1 MMVQADPLP
10 LDPKFISSS
19 LSEEDVSVV
28 ASVEDSSDDD
38 IRDKRHLL
46 WKLPFYGYGLPYYG
60 YGIPHYGY
68 RAPFYGH
75 GYHG

>member
-1 MMVQADPLP
+1 MVQADYYPLP
-10 LDPKFISSS
+10 LGKS
-19 LSEEDVSVV
+19 LSEEDVSSRM

-60 YGIPHYGY
+60 YGIPQYGY
-68 RAPFYGH
+68 RAPFYGYS

>member
-1 MMVQADPLP
+1 MDS
-10 LDPKFISSS
+10 KFISSS
-19 LSEEDVSVV
+19 PSVEDVSGM
-28 ASVEDSSDDD
+28 ASAEDSFDDD

-46 WKLPFYGYGLPYYG
+46 WKLPHYGYGLPYYG
-60 YGIPHYGY
+60 YGIPQYGY